1 MNPIFIIV
9 DVVICSLFVG
19 IALLTSLNRYILMNI
34 GKGRIIGLILLVLLM
49 MLSPVMAQG
58 YSLIENDV
66 EMRFNYPSEIKMG
79 TCITISFW
87 MKAKNNLT
95 DLSVRLTLTY
105 HADSYTQVVYDK
117 IIVSETSVT
126 EGWTTS
132 KSINVCIPRE
142 DAPDPHL
149 QADLETSYKV
159 NGSSKVLEHDWYMSI
174 VRSETYEELE
184 EELEEARSKIDNL
197 KDEIDDLK
205 AELDEKEEALESL
218 QEEHD
223 NLLSCYQ
230 QLQSKY
236 EQLEESYQDLTNQYK
251 ELDQRYEDL
260 RDKHQQT
267 LLDLERLRAK
277 YDLLSRDYGKLD
289 ENYRN
294 LLKDYE
300 NTLADLKTYRSMY
313 QELKT
318 RYGDLESRYHDA
330 LAEGASL
337 RQRVAD
343 LESRY
348 GDLSRTYQSLL
359 GENILAKNVIF
370 AQAAAV
376 AAGVGIYLFVS
387 RRFLG
392 RAGGKPESANSN
404 SNEGNSKRVQKILSG
419 RRVTIPRDVAE
430 RLGLKEGDMVEIFFG
445 DGHMIVKPIE
455 KEASNE
461 EKIIGEAK
469 PEN

>member
-1 MNPIFIIV
+1 M
-9 DVVICSLFVG
+9 S
-19 IALLTSLNRYILMNI
+19 I

-49 MLSPVMAQG
+49 TLSPVMAQG

-95 DLSVRLTLTY
+95 DLSVRLTLIY
-105 HADSYTQVVYDK
+105 HADSYTQVIYDK

-184 EELEEARSKIDNL
+184 EELEEARSKINSL
-197 KDEIDDLK
+197 EDEIDDLK

-218 QEEHD
+218 QEEYSS
-223 NLLSCYQ
+223 LLACYQ
-230 QLQSKY
+230 QLQSQY
-236 EQLEESYQDLTNQYK
+236 DQLEKSYKDLTNQYR
-251 ELDQRYEDL
+251 ELDRRYDDL
-260 RDKHQQT
+260 RDEHQQT

-313 QELKT
+313 QDLKA

-376 AAGVGIYLFVS
+376 AAGVGIYVLVS
-387 RRFLG
+387 RRFLR
-392 RAGGKPESANSN
+392 RAGGRPEAANLN

-419 RRVTIPRDVAE
+419 RRVTIPRDIAE
-430 RLGLKEGDMVEIFFG
+430 MLGLREGDKVEICLG
-445 DGHMIVKPIE
+445 NGRMIIKPARE
-455 KEASNE
+455 EASSE
-461 EKIIGEAK
+461 EKIIKETES
-469 PEN
+469 EN

>member
-1 MNPIFIIV
+1 M
-9 DVVICSLFVG
+9 LF
-19 IALLTSLNRYILMNI
+19 
-34 GKGRIIGLILLVLLM
+34 
-49 MLSPVMAQG
+49 
-58 YSLIENDV
+58 
-66 EMRFNYPSEIKMG
+66 
-79 TCITISFW
+79 
-87 MKAKNNLT
+87 
-95 DLSVRLTLTY
+95 
-105 HADSYTQVVYDK
+105 
-117 IIVSETSVT
+117 
-126 EGWTTS
+126 
-132 KSINVCIPRE
+132 
-142 DAPDPHL
+142 
-149 QADLETSYKV
+149 
-159 NGSSKVLEHDWYMSI
+159 
-174 VRSETYEELE
+174 
-184 EELEEARSKIDNL
+184 L
-197 KDEIDDLK
+197 KT
-205 AELDEKEEALESL
+205 
-218 QEEHD
+218 
-223 NLLSCYQ
+223 
-230 QLQSKY
+230 LQSKY
-236 EQLEESYQDLTNQYK
+236 EQLEKSYQDLTNQYK

-277 YDLLSRDYGKLD
+277 YDLLSRDYGRLD

-430 RLGLKEGDMVEIFFG
+430 RLGLKEGDKVEICFG
-445 DGHMIVKPIE
+445 DGHMIVKPVE
-455 KEASNE
+455 KEASDE

>member
-1 MNPIFIIV
+1 MNPTFVRV

-19 IALLTSLNRYILMNI
+19 IALLTSLNRYILMSI

-49 MLSPVMAQG
+49 TLSPVMAQG

-79 TCITISFW
+79 TCITVSFW

-105 HADSYTQVVYDK
+105 HADSYTQVIYDK

-142 DAPDPHL
+142 VAPDPHL

-184 EELEEARSKIDNL
+184 EELEEARSKINNL

-218 QEEHD
+218 QEEHN

-236 EQLEESYQDLTNQYK
+236 EQLEKSYQELTNQYK

-376 AAGVGIYLFVS
+376 AAGVGIYLLVS

-392 RAGGKPESANSN
+392 RAGGRSKGANSN

-430 RLGLKEGDMVEIFFG
+430 RLGLKEGDKVEICFG

-461 EKIIGEAK
+461 DKIIGEAK